1 MSGKKRSRSGPETA
15 PGERRSVSRH
25 SALTF
30 CRATYA
36 MPMHSPTMPAPG
48 FCEEK
53 NSKMAGPT
61 QRMVRGRRFLAG
73 TTDPIE
79 KSTSVTVACRPVA
92 ALFSLA
98 SLISAMP
105 GAPRTVGTVL
115 RATLSS
121 PARTR
126 TTATRFTLNVKS
138 SIRIPARSER
148 TPPQECETLTL
159 RSLALKLNFFR
170 TLGARHIGRQLRFGA
185 LRTQDRASPIA
196 FNKMRTRIC
205 AKSRRPNSHASIAL
219 RQGH

>member
-1 MSGKKRSRSGPETA
+1 MADHPHTIDRWDE
-15 PGERRSVSRH
+15 
-25 SALTF
+25 
-30 CRATYA
+30 A
-36 MPMHSPTMPAPG
+36 M
-48 FCEEK
+48 E
-53 NSKMAGPT
+53 PT
-61 QRMVRGRRFLAG
+61 QRVVWDRPFLAG
-73 TTDPIE
+73 TTEPIE
-79 KSTSVTVACRPVA
+79 KSTSVIVASWPFA

-98 SLISAMP
+98 SLISAVP
-105 GAPRTVGTVL
+105 GAPRTIGTIL

-148 TPPQECETLTL
+148 TPRQECETLTL

-170 TLGARHIGRQLRFGA
+170 TPGARHIGRQLRFGA

-205 AKSRRPNSHASIAL
+205 AKSRRPNSLASHCIEARTL
-219 RQGH
+219 SARLQRRTIPSSVL

>member
-1 MSGKKRSRSGPETA
+1 
-15 PGERRSVSRH
+15 
-25 SALTF
+25 
-30 CRATYA
+30 

-61 QRMVRGRRFLAG
+61 QRVVRGRRFLAG

-105 GAPRTVGTVL
+105 GAPRTVGTIL

-138 SIRIPARSER
+138 SIRIPSRSER
-148 TPPQECETLTL
+148 NPRKECETLTL
-159 RSLALKLNFFR
+159 RSLALKLFR
-170 TLGARHIGRQLRFGA
+170 TPGARHIGRQFRFWA
-185 LRTQDRASPIA
+185 LRTQDLASPIA

-205 AKSRRPNSHASIAL
+205 AKSRRPIRKRRIAL

>member
-1 MSGKKRSRSGPETA
+1 MSGKKRSRSGPEKHRA
-15 PGERRSVSRH
+15 NAVRSAGTRAS
-25 SALTF
+25 TF

-36 MPMHSPTMPAPG
+36 TPMHSPTMPAPG

-61 QRMVRGRRFLAG
+61 QRVVRGRRFLAG

-159 RSLALKLNFFR
+159 RSLALKLMLDILDASSVFGLSEPK
-170 TLGARHIGRQLRFGA
+170 TWLRPLHSIKCAHAFVQNRGGQFASVA
-185 LRTQDRASPIA
+185 L
-196 FNKMRTRIC
+196 
-205 AKSRRPNSHASIAL
+205 H
-219 RQGH
+219 